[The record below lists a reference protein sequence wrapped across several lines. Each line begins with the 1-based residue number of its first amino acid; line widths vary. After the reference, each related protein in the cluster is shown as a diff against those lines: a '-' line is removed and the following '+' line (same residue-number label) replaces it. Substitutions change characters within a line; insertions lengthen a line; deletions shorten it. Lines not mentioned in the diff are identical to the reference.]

1 MKCFCFHGHP
11 FESKGEFP
19 QLLHKDINA
28 TKEINT
34 YDAHITAHIVSDNA
48 RSYSVAQILTLHI
61 SFKDYLNIFTRL
73 LISQKL

>member
-1 MKCFCFHGHP
+1 MKCFCFHGHL

-19 QLLHKDINA
+19 QLLHKDINV

-48 RSYSVAQILTLHI
+48 RSYSVAQILTLQI
-61 SFKDYLNIFTRL
+61 LSLLKNI
-73 LISQKL
+73 